1 LRRGSK
7 GYFGTLRRA
16 AHCGVNAYFSA
27 AFIFVSE
34 VLLNNAGTCISF
46 GVFEIRRGMEPLLQR
61 LQALQ
66 AKLVAMQ
73 DRLAAAEASQ
83 RQLEAL
89 LRQQEEE
96 FSALKAGNLNGY
108 PGREELKSTIDR
120 YLQEIDLCLN
130 VLGNRTTDGNSV

>member
-1 LRRGSK
+1 
-7 GYFGTLRRA
+7 
-16 AHCGVNAYFSA
+16 
-27 AFIFVSE
+27 
-34 VLLNNAGTCISF
+34 
-46 GVFEIRRGMEPLLQR
+46 MEPLLKR

-83 RQLEAL
+83 RQLETL

-96 FSALKAGNLNGY
+96 LEALRAGSLNGH
-108 PGREELKSTIDR
+108 PNRDELKNTIDR